1 MARWLWGASLSRK
14 ERMIPMDD
22 CLFCKIIRGEIPG
35 DKVFENDKVFA
46 FRDIH
51 PQAPVHILI
60 VPKTHVANVL
70 EGAEKGV
77 VADVIA
83 AAAQIAR
90 EQGLAENGFRLIT
103 NCGRDGAQ
111 TVQHLHFHL
120 LGGKQLSEE
129 MA

>member
-1 MARWLWGASLSRK
+1 
-14 ERMIPMDD
+14 MDD

-70 EGAEKGV
+70 EGSDAGV
-77 VADVIA
+77 VGDVIA

-111 TVQHLHFHL
+111 SVNHLHFHL
-120 LGGKQLSEE
+120 LGGKKLSEE

>member
-1 MARWLWGASLSRK
+1 
-14 ERMIPMDD
+14 MDD

-35 DKVFENDKVFA
+35 DKVFETDKV
-46 FRDIH
+46 
-51 PQAPVHILI
+51 PVHILI

-70 EGAEKGV
+70 EGADKGI

-111 TVQHLHFHL
+111 SVEHLHFHL
-120 LGGKQLSEE
+120 LGGKKLSEE

>member
-1 MARWLWGASLSRK
+1 M
-14 ERMIPMDD
+14 D
-22 CLFCKIIRGEIPG
+22 CLFCSIIRGDIPSAKIYE
-35 DKVFENDKVFA
+35 DEYCYA
-46 FRDIH
+46 FSDIH

-70 EGAEKGV
+70 EGADKGI

-111 TVQHLHFHL
+111 IVEHLHFHV
-120 LGGKQLSEE
+120 LGGKKQSEE

>member
-1 MARWLWGASLSRK
+1 MSRK

-70 EGAEKGV
+70 EGADKGI

-111 TVQHLHFHL
+111 SVEHLHFHL
-120 LGGKQLSEE
+120 LGGKKLSEE